1 MAQQPSAP
9 PATNYGYDQEAPP
22 QYEAIQKN
30 AGEYTHNKAGWVY
43 DMTIIHLPP
52 FTLSHSTAIE
62 LEFPELKFTNFK
74 LKMLP
79 PLKIKIKWLIMC

>member
-30 AGEYTHNKAGWVY
+30 SGEYTRNNAGWVY
-43 DMTIIHLPP
+43 DMTIILLPP
-52 FTLSHSTAIE
+52 FTLSLSTAME
-62 LEFPELKFTNFK
+62 LEFPELKFTNSK